1 MLQFIRD
8 NATGWIA
15 WGIVILISIPFA
27 LWGIHQY
34 VSPDSS
40 VAVATVDDAEIGY
53 YDFQRLYARR
63 RQQLQSILGARIIGA
78 EEDDRLRREVLDR
91 MIDSEVLIRSGISAG
106 MRVGDE
112 QLASIIRTQ
121 DAFQSGDGFS
131 QDAYEGWLRSQGHS
145 PGGFEEDLRRSL
157 LEQQLAVGVSGS
169 EFITGS
175 RLRDAVRVRLQTRTF
190 SLLAISATEFERPEP
205 TESEIGTYF
214 ERHRSEYTAP
224 ERLRLRYLEISLDD
238 IAAGIKADDEELRA
252 LFEAESERF
261 VTPEKRE
268 VSHILVSLPSDPGAD
283 DVARARERLVALRD
297 RITVGELF
305 EDLARESSDDPGS
318 AAGGGVLGFIE
329 RGMMVPEFEEAA
341 FALAP
346 DQISDPVRSSFG
358 WHLIKVTS
366 VQESRGATF
375 EEVRD
380 QVLAEYQSREAER
393 IYVERVETLANV
405 TYEHPES
412 LEAGARELGLTI
424 RETSLVTRDGQS
436 DDPVASQPA
445 VAAAAFSSDVLD
457 DGNNSDPIEFEPG
470 RIVVVRAFD
479 HEPPR
484 DLDLDEARADVVAA
498 LQADA
503 RQQAVMERGRELL
516 EDLRSGR
523 DADAVA
529 ADEGLE
535 WSRFE
540 NVNRIGGA
548 LSEQLLEA
556 VFRMP
561 RPGTG
566 GAARFDG
573 VIEDGGDFVIVSL
586 SRVDDGDVS
595 SMSDDE
601 TRTLRQALEAD
612 GGRTVFDAFVRSRR
626 QSADV
631 RIMEQNLES

>member
-34 VSPDSS
+34 VTPDSS

-63 RQQLQSILGARIIGA
+63 RQQLQSILGAGLIDA
-78 EEDDRLRREVLDR
+78 DEEARLRREVLDG
-91 MIDSEVLIRSGISAG
+91 MIDSEVLVRSGIATG

-112 QLASIIRTQ
+112 QLAGTIQTQ
-121 DAFQSGDGFS
+121 DFFQSDGRFS
-131 QDAYEGWLRSQGHS
+131 QDAYEGWLRSQGYS

-157 LEQQLAVGVSGS
+157 LEQQIALGISES
-169 EFITGS
+169 EFVSESG
-175 RLRDAVRVRLQTRTF
+175 LRHAVRVRLQTRTF
-190 SLLAISATEFERPEP
+190 SLLTIPAAGFESPAP
-205 TESEIGTYF
+205 TDSEIRAHF
-214 ERHRSEYTAP
+214 EQNRSEYRAP
-224 ERLRLRYLEISLDD
+224 ERLRLRYLEIAMDE

-252 LFEAESERF
+252 LFEAEPDRF

-268 VSHILVSLPSDPGAD
+268 VSHILVSVPSDAGAD
-283 DVARARERLVALRD
+283 EVEQKRNRLVALGN
-297 RITVGELF
+297 RIAAGEAF
-305 EDLARESSDDPGS
+305 GDLARENSDDPGS
-318 AAGGGVLGFIE
+318 AAAGGSLGFIE

-346 DQISDPVRSSFG
+346 DQVSEPVRSSFG

-366 VQESRGATF
+366 VQGSRGATF

-380 QVLAEYQSREAER
+380 QVLAQYQSREAER
-393 IYVERVETLANV
+393 IFVERVETLANV

-424 RETSLVTRDGQS
+424 RETSPVTRDGQT
-436 DDPVASQPA
+436 DDPIASQPA
-445 VAAAAFSSDVLD
+445 VVAAAFSSDVLD
-457 DGNNSDPIEFEPG
+457 DGNNSEPIEFEPG

-479 HEPPR
+479 HESSR
-484 DLDLDEARADVVAA
+484 DLILEEARTDIVAA
-498 LQADA
+498 LKADA
-503 RQQAVMERGRELL
+503 RREAVTRRGRELL
-516 EDLRSGR
+516 GDLRGGR
-523 DADAVA
+523 DADSVA
-529 ADEGLE
+529 AGIGLE

-540 NVNRIGGA
+540 NVGRIGGG
-548 LSEQLLEA
+548 LPEQLLEVA
-556 VFRMP
+556 FRMP
-561 RPGTG
+561 RPGAGTSQ
-566 GAARFDG
+566 FDG
-573 VIEDGGDFVIVSL
+573 VVDRDGNFVILSL
-586 SRVDDGDVS
+586 SSVAEGDIS

-601 TRTLRQALEAD
+601 TRTVRQVLESD
-612 GGRTVFDAFVRSRR
+612 GGRIMLDAFVRGRR

-631 RIMEQNLES
+631 RVIEQNLES